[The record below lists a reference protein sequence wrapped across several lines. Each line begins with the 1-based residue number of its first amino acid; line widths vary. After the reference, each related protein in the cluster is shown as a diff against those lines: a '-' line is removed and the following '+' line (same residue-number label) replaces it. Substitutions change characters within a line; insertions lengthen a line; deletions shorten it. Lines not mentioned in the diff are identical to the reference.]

1 VNCPGLSSFYFE
13 NRPGCQDLVIS
24 NNTADVSWGDLPSLI
39 YLGGGE
45 LLGNQLTFEKNILH
59 FSLGN
64 GGLGGGNFGDWPP
77 NNVANHDVRPA
88 PVFVNQGSSVSFK
101 NNFAQ
106 AISNSGASVEPHYN
120 WGNNVLIGG
129 FTGAT
134 LASAV
139 DMSYAQVTALASTM
153 PAGDTYPVGDTI
165 AARRA
170 SAGLNPATWRSTI
183 YNPLGIG
190 ADIDSLTAAMGI
202 VTNVAPPGVGDR
214 TAEFTYVAPDSKSCS
229 VDVSADGLLWVR
241 TTDRGGAPMRTVRVL
256 GLTPA
261 TQYQSRILCYFTQQ
275 NDGILY
281 TDYTPDQIT
290 TGTFTTHSGL
300 AQ

>member
-1 VNCPGLSSFYFE
+1 
-13 NRPGCQDLVIS
+13 
-24 NNTADVSWGDLPSLI
+24 
-39 YLGGGE
+39 
-45 LLGNQLTFEKNILH
+45 
-59 FSLGN
+59 
-64 GGLGGGNFGDWPP
+64 
-77 NNVANHDVRPA
+77 VRPA
-88 PVFVNQGSSVSFK
+88 PVFVNQGSAVSFK

-134 LASAV
+134 LTSAV
-139 DMSYAQVTALASTM
+139 DMSYSQVTALASTM

-190 ADIDSLTAAMGI
+190 ADIDALTAAMGI
-202 VTNVAPPGVGDR
+202 VKDVAPVAVGDR
-214 TAEFTYVAPDSKSCS
+214 SGEFQYTAPDAKACA
-229 VDVSADGLLWVR
+229 VDVSADGVSWIR
-241 TTDRGGAPMRTVRVL
+241 TNDQGGGRARTRRVL

-261 TQYQSRILCYFTQQ
+261 TKYGFRILCYFTQE

-290 TGTFTTHSGL
+290 TGTFTTHSGP